1 MRVVLALVLVGAVA
15 AAASGGGRR
24 SKPIERATPE
34 RDYPGRVVQR
44 IHTGTRP
51 CATLGAAGSVWV
63 ADINDSVVVRLDPA
77 TGRCTP
83 ASRLMPAR
91 AEWPMAPG
99 RSGSRTTPPRVSR
112 ASTSLP
118 IDTRTISVGASP
130 YDVTF
135 AGGAAWVTD
144 YASNT
149 VTRIDA
155 ATDHTRTIT
164 VGNSPVGI
172 APAAGAVWVAN
183 SGQQHAVTDRHRHR
197 RGPHGARSA
206 DPRSGPP
213 TPATPCGSATRV
225 VVRSRALDARAGRIV
240 QRVKVGPTPNDG
252 DVYEG
257 SVWFPD
263 KDGALYRLD
272 EKTDTVRGPYALG
285 AGDPFVVSGYAGRL
299 WIADFGGTETFV
311 VDPSKLRLE
320 QLAER
325 VDQQAGQRADDGA
338 VDADELQVAPD
349 LQLEPARRSPR
360 SPSAGRWTRS
370 PLSRLE
376 P

>member
-1 MRVVLALVLVGAVA
+1 M
-15 AAASGGGRR
+15 
-24 SKPIERATPE
+24 
-34 RDYPGRVVQR
+34 
-44 IHTGTRP
+44 
-51 CATLGAAGSVWV
+51 
-63 ADINDSVVVRLDPA
+63 VVRLDPA
-77 TGRCTP
+77 TGAVHARIKTDAGPCGMAYGAGSIWVENYT
-83 ASRLMPAR
+83 ASSVTR
-91 AEWPMAPG
+91 
-99 RSGSRTTPPRVSR
+99 
-112 ASTSLP
+112 
-118 IDTRTISVGASP
+118 IDVATNHTRTITVGASP

-155 ATDHTRTIT
+155 ATDHTRTIN

-183 SGQQHAVTDRHRHR
+183 SGSNTLSRIDIGTDAVRTVSFGGSPQWTAYAGDTVWI
-197 RGPHGARSA
+197 GDQGSGEIAR
-206 DPRSGPP
+206 
-213 TPATPCGSATRV
+213 
-225 VVRSRALDARAGRIV
+225 LDARAGRIV

-311 VDPSKLRLE
+311 VDPSKL
-320 QLAER
+320 
-325 VDQQAGQRADDGA
+325 
-338 VDADELQVAPD
+338 P
-349 LQLEPARRSPR
+349 
-360 SPSAGRWTRS
+360 
-370 PLSRLE
+370 
-376 P
+376 